1 MSGHLKVHK
10 KNTRFSYKPQ
20 RNCQFGKTK
29 NKTMNTYYDLVS
41 K

>member
-1 MSGHLKVHK
+1 MKGHLEVHK

-20 RNCQFGKTK
+20 RNYSQFGKTE
-29 NKTMNTYYDLVS
+29 NKTMNTYNLVS